1 MFDISFKKN
10 YICRVKEHN
19 AIKYFLLHLPFH
31 KMSKRQYAKLF
42 ILMLTVNKAVSLL
55 IRLFLA
61 KKKKKSIYWVCSY
74 SHQKWTDYNSSI
86 SFLPKLDFSLLELAS
101 G

>member
-61 KKKKKSIYWVCSY
+61 KKKKNPFIGFAATHIKSGPTI
-74 SHQKWTDYNSSI
+74 I
-86 SFLPKLDFSLLELAS
+86 LL
-101 G
+101 